1 MYLSKQICNVFQS
14 KFHKIFFI
22 LFIFHVGKNFFMET
36 TVKENMVNM
45 ILQTIPVKVQ
55 LKKYNVRTH
64 YLQNQ
69 FILLYLLHFVIWW
82 SWGQILPF
90 RSSFILFDGIDGGQ
104 CIPVRVQYQ
113 QAGTFWLVDIG
124 TAHIRVWKEREG
136 GSYFV
141 TITTLN
147 RTERI
152 VLNTNWEINITS
164 DSIHPPLQEE
174 NLFLLLNLMVL
185 AK

>member
-104 CIPVRVQYQ
+104 CIPECSCSVSTSRNI
-113 QAGTFWLVDIG
+113 LVG
-124 TAHIRVWKEREG
+124 GHWYSTHQSLKRERG
-136 GSYFV
+136 W
-141 TITTLN
+141 
-147 RTERI
+147 
-152 VLNTNWEINITS
+152 VLLCHNHNT
-164 DSIHPPLQEE
+164 Q
-174 NLFLLLNLMVL
+174 
-185 AK
+185 